1 MKTQQQ
7 KTTTMISSNSK
18 NDVITTEIENI
29 VKIDNLSTKEQ
40 REGSSTLT
48 NDEDRDAQRL
58 AELGYKQE
66 FKREVTL
73 FVQTSYTF
81 SIMAVLP
88 NWYVCIYS

>member
-1 MKTQQQ
+1 MKATISNNDEKNAMTTGIK
-7 KTTTMISSNSK
+7 KTIKT
-18 NDVITTEIENI
+18 D
-29 VKIDNLSTKEQ
+29 DLSIKEQ
-40 REGSSTLT
+40 TEGSSTLT

-73 FVQTSYTF
+73 FVQTGYTF

-88 NWYVCIYS
+88 NWYVYI